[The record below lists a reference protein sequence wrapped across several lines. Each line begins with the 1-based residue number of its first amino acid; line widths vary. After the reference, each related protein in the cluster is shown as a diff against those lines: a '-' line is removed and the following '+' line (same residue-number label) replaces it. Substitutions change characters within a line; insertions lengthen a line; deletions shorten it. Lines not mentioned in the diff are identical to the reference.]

1 MLKWR
6 GNSGKSR
13 FDGSGR
19 VAFGLALVPS
29 GYALVCIWFL
39 CPLRWAI
46 GGNYRGNILA
56 FGFFAD
62 RGRAATFVQAKISL
76 WGRTCDGQALFN
88 TRILRFLVI
97 LWLCRSD
104 SASSLPQPQYQFLL
118 HGKQSCVPGLYVLT
132 STRTGHISTALAF
145 LFQYTGVL
153 SYLSV
158 KPLFS

>member
-1 MLKWR
+1 MGEIRVRSVFGYCLVIVWFHLVFMSVEVGNWR
-6 GNSGKSR
+6 ELSWQYLG
-13 FDGSGR
+13 
-19 VAFGLALVPS
+19 
-29 GYALVCIWFL
+29 IW
-39 CPLRWAI
+39 
-46 GGNYRGNILA
+46 
-56 FGFFAD
+56 FFAD

-76 WGRTCDGQALFN
+76 WGRTCDGQPLFN

-104 SASSLPQPQYQFLL
+104 SASSLSQHQYQFLL